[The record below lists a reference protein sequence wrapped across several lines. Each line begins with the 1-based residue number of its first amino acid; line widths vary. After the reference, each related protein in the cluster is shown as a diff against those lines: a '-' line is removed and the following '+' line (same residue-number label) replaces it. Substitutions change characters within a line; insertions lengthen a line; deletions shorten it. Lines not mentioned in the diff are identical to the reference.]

1 MPICNGRASR
11 GDRETRRMNWTA
23 GKTAAAM
30 LALGMMASGC
40 ATRESVEQAQASA
53 NGADRHAGVAMSRAD
68 EAFGVGNKALGVGN
82 DAKQV
87 ALTAEQKA
95 DQANADL
102 AIAKRKIAY
111 LEWKTSPHKKKH
123 HHHRAPQ
130 PSEPKNS

>member
-1 MPICNGRASR
+1 
-11 GDRETRRMNWTA
+11 MNWTV
-23 GKTAAAM
+23 GKTAAAL
-30 LALGMMASGC
+30 LALGVMVSGC

-68 EAFGVGNKALGVGN
+68 EAFGLGNKALGVGN
-82 DAKQV
+82 DAKQA

-102 AIAKRKIAY
+102 AVAKQKIAY

-123 HHHRAPQ
+123 HHHHAVQ